1 MNTMVLSLSAL
12 AALLPATLLPFLR
25 NAARADSLFWLLL
38 GAALAGA
45 SVLSA
50 VSLGAQWLTGLP
62 TTLWLAVA
70 VSLALFGLVVLWQ
83 REAARLTPLLL
94 PYLLVLGALATGFGP
109 LVPPEPLPG
118 GAPDSWLVVH
128 ITVSVATY
136 GLCTIAAVA
145 SAAVF
150 LQERALKRRSP
161 NAFTRMLPSVTDA
174 ERLEVRLLAASEVVL
189 GIGIATGISELYVT
203 SGEFF
208 TLSHKTLLAVLA
220 FLVIG
225 LLLLLHYRSGL
236 RGRRAARVV
245 LVAYLLLTLAYPG
258 VKFVTDVLLS

>member
-1 MNTMVLSLSAL
+1 MVLSLSAL
-12 AALLPATLLPFLR
+12 AALLPATQLPFVR
-25 NAARADSLFWLLL
+25 RAARADTLIWLLL

-45 SVLSA
+45 AALSA
-50 VSLGAQWLTGLP
+50 VSLGRHWQTSLP

-70 VSLALFGLVVLWQ
+70 VSLALFGLVVLW
-83 REAARLTPLLL
+83 REEAARLTPLLL
-94 PYLLVLGALATGFGP
+94 PYLFLFGALATGFGP
-109 LVPPEPLPG
+109 LIGPEPLL
-118 GAPDSWLVVH
+118 GAPDGWLIIH
-128 ITVSVATY
+128 IAVSVATY

-150 LQERALKRRSP
+150 VQERALKRRTP
-161 NAFTRMLPSVTDA
+161 NAFTRMLPSVADA
-174 ERLEVRLLAASEVVL
+174 ERLEVLLLGASEIVL

-203 SGEFF
+203 SGAFF
-208 TLSHKTLLAVLA
+208 TVSHKTLLSVLA

-225 LLLLLHYRSGL
+225 VLLLLHYRSGL

-258 VKFVTDVLLS
+258 VKFVTDVLLA

>member
-12 AALLPATLLPFLR
+12 AALLPATLLPFMR
-25 NAARADSLFWLLL
+25 HAARADMLFWLLL

-45 SVLSA
+45 GALSA
-50 VSLGAQWLTGLP
+50 VSLGARWQTGLP

-70 VSLALFGLVVLWQ
+70 VSLGLFGLVVLWR

-94 PYLLVLGALATGFGP
+94 PYLLVLGLLATGFGP
-109 LVPPEPLPG
+109 LSAPETLA
-118 GAPDSWLVVH
+118 GAPDAWLVVH
-128 ITVSVATY
+128 IVVSVATY
-136 GLCTIAAVA
+136 GLCTIAATA

-161 NAFTRMLPSVTDA
+161 TAFTRLLPSVADA
-174 ERLEVRLLAASEVVL
+174 ERLEVRLLAASEVIL
-189 GIGIATGISELYVT
+189 GIGIVTGISELYVT
-203 SGEFF
+203 SGAFF
-208 TLSHKTLLAVLA
+208 TFSHKTLLAVLA

-225 LLLLLHYRSGL
+225 LLLWLHFRSGL
-236 RGRRAARVV
+236 RGRRAARIV

-258 VKFVTDVLLS
+258 VKFVTDVLLA